1 MSKIDPTKTFTEL
14 SADVRPQKRAN
25 LEIIHKVCEEL
36 NRLGSTDFSL
46 ATIGRMSE
54 ERGGISRRALYNSAS
69 GDFKQLI
76 QAWANVSVGKQK
88 PSTKRKA
95 RETLNETDAFL
106 RKIADPALRSLMAMV
121 IAERDTLLG
130 EVKLLRANA
139 NIVVDRRTLP
149 GHVNV
154 TPSGQVIQVMS
165 STGLSDT
172 EKQALEQAISAKFLK
187 SEAWSEGPNGEIL
200 NDRGRKL
207 FDIGFTNALRKALA
221 S

>member
-1 MSKIDPTKTFTEL
+1 MSKIDPAKIFTEL
-14 SADVRPQKRAN
+14 SADARPQKRAN
-25 LEIIHKVCEEL
+25 LEIVHKVCEEL
-36 NRLGSTDFSL
+36 SRLGSADFSL
-46 ATIGRMSE
+46 ATVGRMSE

-69 GDFKQLI
+69 EDFKQLI
-76 QAWANVSVGKQK
+76 QAWANVSEGKQK
-88 PSTKRKA
+88 PSAKRKS
-95 RETLNETDAFL
+95 RDTPSETDAFL
-106 RKIADPALRSLMAMV
+106 RKIADPALRSLVAMV

-165 STGLSDT
+165 SAGLSDT
-172 EKQALEQAISAKFLK
+172 EKQALEQAISPKFLK
-187 SEAWSEGPNGEIL
+187 EEGWSEGPHGEIL
-200 NDRGRKL
+200 NGKRRKL
-207 FDIGFTNALRKALA
+207 FDIGFANAIRKVLM

>member
-1 MSKIDPTKTFTEL
+1 MSKIDPAQICTEL
-14 SADVRPQKRAN
+14 SADARPQKRAN

-36 NRLGSTDFSL
+36 SRLGSSDFSL
-46 ATIGRMSE
+46 ATVGRMSE

-76 QAWANVSVGKQK
+76 QAWANVSEDKQK
-88 PSTKRKA
+88 PSAKRKT
-95 RETLNETDAFL
+95 RETPNETDAFL
-106 RKIADPALRSLMAMV
+106 RKIADPALRSLVAMV

-149 GHVNV
+149 GHVNI

-165 STGLSDT
+165 SAALSDT
-172 EKQALEQAISAKFLK
+172 EKQSLEQAISAKFLQG
-187 SEAWSEGPNGEIL
+187 EGWSEGPHGEIL
-200 NDRGRKL
+200 NGKGRKI
-207 FDIGFTNALRKALA
+207 FDIGFTKAIRKVLA

>member
-1 MSKIDPTKTFTEL
+1 MNKIDPATLFAEL
-14 SADVRPQKRAN
+14 SANARPQKRAN
-25 LEIIHKVCEEL
+25 LEIIHKVCQEL
-36 NRLGSTDFSL
+36 SRLGSTDFSL

-54 ERGGISRRALYNSAS
+54 ERDGISRRALYNSTS
-69 GDFKQLI
+69 EDFKRLI
-76 QAWANVSVGKQK
+76 QAWANVTEARQNTA
-88 PSTKRKA
+88 PKRKSVEA
-95 RETLNETDAFL
+95 HSESNEFL
-106 RKIADPALRSLMAMV
+106 RKIADPALRSLIAMV

-165 STGLSDT
+165 SAGLSNT
-172 EKQALEQAISAKFLK
+172 EKQALEQAISSQFFKHE
-187 SEAWSEGPNGEIL
+187 SWSEGPNGEIL
-200 NDRGRKL
+200 NSTGRKL
-207 FDIGFTNALRKALA
+207 FDIGFTNAIRKVLA